1 MVREGAVRTHV
12 VLSAELV
19 RQIDGLVGKRKRSA
33 FIEEAVE
40 ERVKRER
47 LLKAL
52 EATAGALKGKLPPE
66 WEEPGGA
73 AEWVHRIRQQ
83 DRRNLIH
90 IQKTEHGD
98 LRTGHD
104 RPH

>member
-19 RQIDGLVGKRKRSA
+19 RQIDELVGKRKRSA

-47 LLKAL
+47 LGRAL
-52 EATAGALKGKLPPE
+52 EETVGALKGKLPPE

-73 AEWVHRIRQQ
+73 AEWVHRTRQQ
-83 DRRNLIH
+83 DRRNLV
-90 IQKTEHGD
+90 QQTEYGD
-98 LRTGHD
+98 LRTGHH
-104 RPH
+104 RSH

>member
-1 MVREGAVRTHV
+1 MVREGTVRTHV
-12 VLSAELV
+12 VLPAELV
-19 RQIDGLVGKRKRSA
+19 RQIDQLVGKRKRSA
-33 FIEEAVE
+33 FIEDAVE

-47 LLKAL
+47 LRRAL

-66 WEEPGGA
+66 WEGPGGA
-73 AEWVHRIRQQ
+73 AEWVHRNRQQ
-83 DRRNLIH
+83 DRRNPIR
-90 IQKTEHGD
+90 TVEYGD